1 MRSEGIRRAGSVTGG
16 GDLAEGNA
24 LAAVAVLAVL
34 HLRHAVVRS
43 HAAIVSLGR
52 GEWQCVIGVVLS
64 VAIDMVMG
72 TELADSSVLTA
83 IRIMASKVAIVA
95 RFCLFNTRDIA

>member
-1 MRSEGIRRAGSVTGG
+1 MKVFAGQAAS
-16 GDLAEGNA
+16 
-24 LAAVAVLAVL
+24 LAAVIWQRVMHWQLSLSWQSCICVMLWSAVMLPL
-34 HLRHAVVRS
+34 S
-43 HAAIVSLGR
+43 VSAE
-52 GEWQCVIGVVLS
+52 EWQCVIGVVLS